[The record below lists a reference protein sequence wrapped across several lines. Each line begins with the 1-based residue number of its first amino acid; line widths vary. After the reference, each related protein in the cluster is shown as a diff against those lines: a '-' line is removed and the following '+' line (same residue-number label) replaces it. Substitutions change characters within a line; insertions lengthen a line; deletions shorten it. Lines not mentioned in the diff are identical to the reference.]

1 MEQFEKVCKGLEEL
15 RNFADTDVH
24 PVVSPDNWDVY
35 SDLCDLIDEFGTDA
49 LALIRQQQARIA
61 ELEEAQKPIP
71 PVVEQEMDEVCSCI
85 DDVYYCGKCRCR
97 LYRFAEKNKYCSNC
111 GKAVKW
117 NATD

>member
-1 MEQFEKVCKGLEEL
+1 MEKFEKVC
-15 RNFADTDVH
+15 RRYVH
-24 PVVSPDNWDVY
+24 
-35 SDLCDLIDEFGTDA
+35 LMEDA

-97 LYRFAEKNKYCSNC
+97 LYRFAEKNKYCPNC

-117 NATD
+117 DATD